1 MKHSKHSDFPTLS
14 ALEQD
19 LLTLLSIRPL
29 YGLEFVEAIKVA
41 SNGQRTLQVGSLY
54 PTLHRLEK
62 DNRIE
67 GYWSD
72 STSGGARRKYYTIT
86 DSGRQILEITTTYR
100 QNLLKWAHTD
110 TFGEDVTISLSH
122 ANS

>member
-1 MKHSKHSDFPTLS
+1 MKHNKNNDFHVLS

-29 YGLEFVEAIKVA
+29 YGLEFVEAINAA
-41 SNGQRTLQVGSLY
+41 SDGRRTLQVGSLY

-62 DNRIE
+62 DNMIE
-67 GYWSD
+67 GHWSD
-72 STSGGARRKYYTIT
+72 STSSGAKRKYYTIT
-86 DSGRQILEITTTYR
+86 DLGKQILEGTNTYR
-100 QNLLKWAHTD
+100 QNLIKWTHKDILK
-110 TFGEDVTISLSH
+110 EDVSISLSN

>member
-1 MKHSKHSDFPTLS
+1 MKHNKNNDFHVLS

-29 YGLEFVEAIKVA
+29 YGLEFVEAINAA
-41 SNGQRTLQVGSLY
+41 SDGRRTLQVGSLY

-62 DNRIE
+62 DNMIE
-67 GYWSD
+67 GHWSD
-72 STSGGARRKYYTIT
+72 STSSGAKRKYYTIT
-86 DSGRQILEITTTYR
+86 DLGRQILEGTNTYR
-100 QNLLKWAHTD
+100 QNLIKWTHKDILK
-110 TFGEDVTISLSH
+110 EDVSISLSN

>member
-1 MKHSKHSDFPTLS
+1 MKHDKNNDFHVLS

-29 YGLEFVEAIKVA
+29 YGLEFVEAINNA
-41 SNGQRTLQVGSLY
+41 SDGRRTLQVGSLY

-62 DNRIE
+62 DNMIE
-67 GYWSD
+67 GHWSD
-72 STSGGARRKYYTIT
+72 STSSGAKRKYYTIT
-86 DSGRQILEITTTYR
+86 DLGRQILEGTNTYR
-100 QNLLKWAHTD
+100 QNLIKWTHKDILK
-110 TFGEDVTISLSH
+110 EDVFISLSN

>member
-1 MKHSKHSDFPTLS
+1 MKHSKNNDFHVLS

-29 YGLEFVEAIKVA
+29 YGLEFVEAINTA
-41 SNGQRTLQVGSLY
+41 SDGRRTLQVGSLY

-62 DNRIE
+62 DNMIE
-67 GYWSD
+67 GHWSD
-72 STSGGARRKYYTIT
+72 STSSGAKRKYYTIT
-86 DSGRQILEITTTYR
+86 DLGRQILEGTNTYR
-100 QNLLKWAHTD
+100 QNLIKWTHKDILK
-110 TFGEDVTISLSH
+110 EDVSISLSN

>member
-1 MKHSKHSDFPTLS
+1 MKHNKNNDFHVLS

-29 YGLEFVEAIKVA
+29 YGLEFVEAINFA
-41 SNGQRTLQVGSLY
+41 SDGRRTLQVGSLY

-62 DNRIE
+62 DNMIE
-67 GYWSD
+67 GHWSD
-72 STSGGARRKYYTIT
+72 STSSGAKRKYYTIT
-86 DSGRQILEITTTYR
+86 DLGRQILESNTTYR
-100 QNLLKWAHTD
+100 QNLIKWTHKDILK
-110 TFGEDVTISLSH
+110 EDVSISLSN

>member
-1 MKHSKHSDFPTLS
+1 MKHNKNNDFHVLS

-29 YGLEFVEAIKVA
+29 YGLEFVEAINTA
-41 SNGQRTLQVGSLY
+41 SDGRRTLQVGSLY

-62 DNRIE
+62 DNMID
-67 GYWSD
+67 GHWSD
-72 STSGGARRKYYTIT
+72 STSSGAKRKYYTIT
-86 DSGRQILEITTTYR
+86 DLGRQILEGTNTYR
-100 QNLLKWAHTD
+100 QNLIKWTHKDILK
-110 TFGEDVTISLSH
+110 EDVSISLSN

>member
-1 MKHSKHSDFPTLS
+1 MKHNKDNDFHVLS

-29 YGLEFVEAIKVA
+29 YGLEFVEAINTA
-41 SNGQRTLQVGSLY
+41 SDGRRTLQVGSLY

-62 DNRIE
+62 DNMIE
-67 GYWSD
+67 GHWSD
-72 STSGGARRKYYTIT
+72 STSSGAKRKYYTIT
-86 DSGRQILEITTTYR
+86 DLGRQILEGTNTYR
-100 QNLLKWAHTD
+100 QNLIKWTHKDILK
-110 TFGEDVTISLSH
+110 EDVSISLSN

>member
-1 MKHSKHSDFPTLS
+1 MKHSKDNDFHVIS

-19 LLTLLSIRPL
+19 LLTLLSIRSL
-29 YGLEFVEAIKVA
+29 YGLEFVAAINAA
-41 SNGQRTLQVGSLY
+41 SDGRRILQVGSLY

-62 DNRIE
+62 ENMIE
-67 GYWSD
+67 GHWGD
-72 STSGGARRKYYTIT
+72 STSSGAKRKYYTIT
-86 DSGRQILEITTTYR
+86 DLGRQILETTTTYR

-110 TFGEDVTISLSH
+110 TLREDATISLSH

>member
-1 MKHSKHSDFPTLS
+1 MKHSKNNDFHVLS

-29 YGLEFVEAIKVA
+29 YGLEFVEAINTA
-41 SNGQRTLQVGSLY
+41 SDGRRTLQVGSLY

-62 DNRIE
+62 DNMIE
-67 GYWSD
+67 GHWSD
-72 STSGGARRKYYTIT
+72 STSSGAKRKYYTIT
-86 DSGRQILEITTTYR
+86 DLGRQILESTNTYR
-100 QNLLKWAHTD
+100 QNLIKWTHKDILK
-110 TFGEDVTISLSH
+110 EDVSISLSN

>member
-1 MKHSKHSDFPTLS
+1 MKHNKNNDFHVLS

-29 YGLEFVEAIKVA
+29 YGLEFVEAINNA
-41 SNGQRTLQVGSLY
+41 SDGRRTLQVGSLY

-62 DNRIE
+62 DNMIE
-67 GYWSD
+67 GHWSD
-72 STSGGARRKYYTIT
+72 STSSGAKRKYYTIT
-86 DSGRQILEITTTYR
+86 DLGRQILEGTNTYR
-100 QNLLKWAHTD
+100 QNLIKWTHKDILK
-110 TFGEDVTISLSH
+110 EDVFISLSN

>member
-1 MKHSKHSDFPTLS
+1 MKHNKNNDFHVLS

-29 YGLEFVEAIKVA
+29 YGLEFVEAINNA
-41 SNGQRTLQVGSLY
+41 SDGRRTLQVGSLY

-62 DNRIE
+62 DNMIE
-67 GYWSD
+67 GHWSD
-72 STSGGARRKYYTIT
+72 STSSGAKRKYYTIT
-86 DSGRQILEITTTYR
+86 DLGRQILEGTNTYR
-100 QNLLKWAHTD
+100 QNLIKWTHEDILK
-110 TFGEDVTISLSH
+110 EDVFISLSN

>member
-1 MKHSKHSDFPTLS
+1 MKHNKNNDFLVLS

-41 SNGQRTLQVGSLY
+41 SEGRRTLQVGSLY

-62 DNRIE
+62 DNMIE
-67 GYWSD
+67 GHWSD
-72 STSGGARRKYYTIT
+72 STSSGAKRKYYTIT
-86 DSGRQILEITTTYR
+86 NLGRQFFENTAIFR
-100 QNLLKWAHTD
+100 QSLIEWAQKD
-110 TFGEDVTISLSH
+110 IVRENSSSLFLN

>member
-1 MKHSKHSDFPTLS
+1 MKHTKNNDFHVLS

-29 YGLEFVEAIKVA
+29 YGLEFVEAINNA
-41 SNGQRTLQVGSLY
+41 SDGRRTLQVGSLY

-62 DNRIE
+62 DNMIE
-67 GYWSD
+67 GHWSD
-72 STSGGARRKYYTIT
+72 STSSGAKRKYYTIT
-86 DSGRQILEITTTYR
+86 DLGRQILEGTNTYR
-100 QNLLKWAHTD
+100 QNLIKWTHKDILK
-110 TFGEDVTISLSH
+110 EDVFISLSN